1 MTEEVFQIA
10 SRANQRLGVNLKAKQ
25 ADKANQNRAR
35 WFFCALYKH
44 LQRSL
49 QEQMVSCALGKFYN
63 QDTIL
68 EYLLDKSTY
77 GDGESVCGQMRS
89 LKDVKTLNL
98 AQNPTSASDS
108 TERAQFVCSLTLK
121 EMNGSQSFIYI
132 SACGCAFS
140 QAGLKTISASSSLKE
155 GQDSPEPNLREMNMR
170 EAMKRRQ
177 LLELIKLKKPKKRKN
192 GEEEPE
198 PASKKTKPLPAPS
211 THTSI
216 AATSRAVTSS
226 QAMEKA
232 KRKANMSALS
242 SRSTGMGRRD
252 IYGEGYIH

>member
-77 GDGESVCGQMRS
+77 GDGES
-89 LKDVKTLNL
+89 DVKTLNL

-232 KRKANMSALS
+232 KRKANM
-242 SRSTGMGRRD
+242 RMGRRD